1 MTDDGRRGP
10 APLDAY
16 DPRRIGPYRV
26 LSRLG
31 RGGMARVFLGLSP
44 AGRLVAIKT
53 ILAES
58 DHDEDFRRR
67 FAREVQAAR
76 LVSGVFTAAVVA
88 ADPAAARPWLATA
101 YVPAPSL
108 REVVD
113 ECGPLPPDA
122 VRWLAAGVAEALG
135 AIHGAGLVHRDLAPG
150 NILVTLDGPK
160 VIDFGLALAQDQDT
174 VNLVGTIAYM
184 APEQVEGESGTVRS
198 DVYAMGATLLFA
210 GAGHAPYQG
219 SAMRVMSAVRNRDP
233 DLSGLPPELL
243 PLVESCLRRRADRR
257 PTPERVVADF
267 AELLTGRRRPY
278 EAAAWLPRPVLDLLY
293 EHERRIRPG
302 AEAPRPRPP
311 RPAPEPEAVRAP
323 TPERPRPGGAHRSGP
338 DRPPPAEPTRPMP
351 APAPT
356 RPYTREPYRSARA
369 PMLDR
374 ILYDLPGPGP
384 AGVLA
389 SSLADAD
396 LRRWHPVLAPMIDP
410 EPGGG
415 RAAGRPAVRFG
426 PLGGRPTLI
435 RRTPGRA
442 LVLMAPARSDPA
454 AVSLAGPRHALA
466 LGAAGED
473 PAGLEQ
479 PTGRPAPRIDPKVLD
494 AELARCAPRLRARAG
509 EHADVLADVVAAV
522 LARPDET
529 FALSEAD
536 GVPDPEAV
544 LWGLCDLVGPLLP
557 YTLSFSTL
565 AAPEPV
571 EEPRVVVHA
580 HWPER
585 EARPAGRGRHRIV
598 PGEELYS
605 MGDVHRT
612 AAEALVRC
620 YTGPDWTAAAA
631 GLTRTGPLRAA
642 APADRS
648 RGVLRALE
656 GR

>member
-1 MTDDGRRGP
+1 MTDVDRRGP

-53 ILAES
+53 ILAEL
-58 DHDEDFRRR
+58 DHDADFRRR
-67 FAREVQAAR
+67 FAREVHAAR
-76 LVSGVFTAAVVA
+76 LVSGVFTAAVVD
-88 ADPAAARPWLATA
+88 ADPEAERPWLATA

-160 VIDFGLALAQDQDT
+160 VIDFGLALAEDQDT

-210 GAGHAPYQG
+210 GTGHAPYEG

-233 DLSGLPPELL
+233 DLTGLPEELL

-257 PTPERVVADF
+257 PSPDNVVTDF
-267 AELLTGRRRPY
+267 AALLSRRRRPH
-278 EAAAWLPRPVLDLLY
+278 EAASWLPRPVLELLY
-293 EHERRIRPG
+293 EHERRIRP
-302 AEAPRPRPP
+302 AVEPP
-311 RPAPEPEAVRAP
+311 GPPAARPAPEPEAVRAP
-323 TPERPRPGGAHRSGP
+323 SAERPRPA
-338 DRPPPAEPTRPMP
+338 RPARRRAAEPTAARP

-356 RPYTREPYRSARA
+356 KRYTEDPYPTRA

-374 ILYDLPGPGP
+374 IGYRVSDSG
-384 AGVLA
+384 AISVTA
-389 SSLADAD
+389 SSLSEPG
-396 LRRWHPVLAPMIDP
+396 LGRWHSVLAPVVGP
-410 EPGGG
+410 ALG
-415 RAAGRPAVRFG
+415 AGYYGPRRSAVRFG
-426 PLGGRPTLI
+426 MLGGRPTLI
-435 RRTPGRA
+435 RRTAAHA
-442 LVLMAPARSDPA
+442 LVLIAPARPEPG

-466 LGAAGED
+466 LGAAPVDLPDLDPPGHRHVPRLD
-473 PAGLEQ
+473 PA
-479 PTGRPAPRIDPKVLD
+479 VLN
-494 AELARCAPRLRARAG
+494 AELTRREAGLRLRATR
-509 EHADVLADVVAAV
+509 HPDVLTDVISAV
-522 LARPDET
+522 LTRPEAT

-536 GVPDPEAV
+536 AVPDPEAV
-544 LWGLCDLVGPLLP
+544 LWGLCELVGPLLP

-565 AAPEPV
+565 SASEPDD
-571 EEPRVVVHA
+571 EPRLVVHRQWPA
-580 HWPER
+580 HD
-585 EARPAGRGRHRIV
+585 ARTRRHRIV

-605 MGDVHRT
+605 MGDAHRA
-612 AAEALVRC
+612 AAEALVRG
-620 YTGPDWTAAAA
+620 YTGPDRAAAA
-631 GLTRTGPLRAA
+631 AALGPPGPFRSA
-642 APADRS
+642 APTARS
-648 RGVLRALE
+648 QAVLRALE

>member
-1 MTDDGRRGP
+1 MTDARRRGP

-53 ILAES
+53 ILAEL
-58 DHDEDFRRR
+58 DHDVDFRRR
-67 FAREVQAAR
+67 FAREVHAAR

-88 ADPAAARPWLATA
+88 ADPEAARPWLATA

-160 VIDFGLALAQDQDT
+160 VIDFGLALAEDQDT

-184 APEQVEGESGTVRS
+184 APEQIEGESGTVRS

-210 GAGHAPYQG
+210 GTGHAPYEG
-219 SAMRVMSAVRNRDP
+219 SAMRVMNAVRNRDP
-233 DLSGLPPELL
+233 DLTGLPDALL

-257 PTPERVVADF
+257 PTPNRVVADF
-267 AELLTGRRRPY
+267 ADLLTNRRRPH
-278 EAAAWLPRPVLDLLY
+278 EAATWLPRPVLELLH
-293 EHERRIRPG
+293 EHERRIRPAIEPDG
-302 AEAPRPRPP
+302 RPP
-311 RPAPEPEAVRAP
+311 RPAPEPEPARAP
-323 TPERPRPGGAHRSGP
+323 SAERPRPV
-338 DRPPPAEPTRPMP
+338 RPASRRAAEPTVDRP

-356 RPYTREPYRSARA
+356 RRYTEDPYAHA
-369 PMLDR
+369 AMLDR
-374 ILYDLPGPGP
+374 IRYEVSDTG
-384 AGVLA
+384 AATVLA
-389 SSLADAD
+389 SSLSEPD
-396 LRRWHPVLAPMIDP
+396 LRRRHAVLAPVVGP
-410 EPGGG
+410 PLG
-415 RAAGRPAVRFG
+415 AGYYGPRRSAVRFG
-426 PLGGRPTLI
+426 TLGGRPTLI
-435 RRTPGRA
+435 RRTAAHA
-442 LVLMAPARSDPA
+442 LVLIAPPGPGPDATPL
-454 AVSLAGPRHALA
+454 VGPRHALA
-466 LGAAGED
+466 LGAAPTELPDLDHPSGRAVPRLD
-473 PAGLEQ
+473 PA
-479 PTGRPAPRIDPKVLD
+479 VLH
-494 AELARCAPRLRARAG
+494 AELARREGGLRQRAG
-509 EHADVLADVVAAV
+509 RHPDVLLDVVSA
-522 LARPDET
+522 LLTRPEAT

-536 GVPDPEAV
+536 GVPDPDAV

-557 YTLSFSTL
+557 YPLSLSTLS
-565 AAPEPV
+565 APEPAD
-571 EEPRVVVHA
+571 EPRLVVHRQ
-580 HWPER
+580 WPAADPR
-585 EARPAGRGRHRIV
+585 TTRRHRIV

-605 MGDVHRT
+605 MGDVHRA

-620 YTGPDWTAAAA
+620 YTGPHWAAAA
-631 GLTRTGPLRAA
+631 AALPPSGAFRSA
-642 APADRS
+642 APAARS
-648 RGVLRALE
+648 QAVLRALE